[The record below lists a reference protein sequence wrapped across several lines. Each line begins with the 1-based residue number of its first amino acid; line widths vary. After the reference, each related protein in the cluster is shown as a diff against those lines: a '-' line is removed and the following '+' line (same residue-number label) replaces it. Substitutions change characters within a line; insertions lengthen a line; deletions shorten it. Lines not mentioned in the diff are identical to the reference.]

1 MKLKTLAPRLTLL
14 VTQRIPTQET
24 ERLRGRAAVNRR
36 ARWLRQHP
44 LCVACEAEGRVTAG
58 NVVDHTIPL
67 WKGGRD
73 DDTNLQT
80 LCQTPHH
87 DAKSKREAAERA
99 RGG

>member
-1 MKLKTLAPRLTLL
+1 MKLTTLRPRLSTL

-36 ARWLRQHP
+36 ARWLNLHP
-44 LCVACEAEGRVTAG
+44 LCVECEKEGRVTAAD
-58 NVVDHTIPL
+58 VVDHIVPL
-67 WKGGRD
+67 WKGGAD
-73 DDTNLQT
+73 HDANLQS